1 MSEPSAAELV
11 VVAALWIV
19 SVARA
24 HALHSGPAHRAVW
37 AAITGLAVSMT
48 VRVEPIAHAIDQL
61 AGVHGAGVLVKH
73 LAGLVAV
80 AALFDLAVLGT
91 ATHVRRRVSLAGLA
105 VTVVI
110 MTCLFWTMPRVD
122 SEDFADQ
129 AAGKPIATA
138 YILSWTVY
146 LGVAITLSARLFRRA
161 HRASRHRV
169 VRAGQLVLVVG
180 CSIGTGYA
188 LYRAAYFGARLAV
201 GPPSRGDIFYVDLSD
216 DIKYLAM
223 LLITAGLTIAGAPG
237 TRANLRARRH
247 LRTLDPL
254 WHDLVPADHRLDPPG
269 LSPRERLSRH
279 VVELHDT
286 IHDLY
291 RRTDEQLVHRVHD
304 RLATQGLTSQ
314 DLAAATEASL
324 LRIAQA
330 LPPAVTP
337 AAPYAPPPTSPDPA
351 ERLARLLDLAH
362 VWDTTAVRD
371 ALTHASTA
379 PEPHR

>member
-1 MSEPSAAELV
+1 MSEPSNAELV

-19 SVARA
+19 SAARA
-24 HALHSGPAHRAVW
+24 HALRSGPAHRTVW

-80 AALFDLAVLGT
+80 AALFDLAILGT
-91 ATHVRRRVSLAGLA
+91 ATHVRRRISLAGLA

-129 AAGKPIATA
+129 AAGKPLATA
-138 YILSWTVY
+138 YILSWTLY
-146 LGVAITLSARLFRRA
+146 LGVAMALSARLFRRA
-161 HRASRHRV
+161 HQASRHGV
-169 VRAGQLVLVVG
+169 VRAGQQVLVIG
-180 CSIGTGYA
+180 CIIGTGYA

-247 LRTLDPL
+247 LRTLNPL

-291 RRTDEQLVHRVHD
+291 RRTDEHLVDRVRD
-304 RLATQGLTSQ
+304 RLATHGLTSQ

-330 LPPAVTP
+330 RPPTATP
-337 AAPYAPPPTSPDPA
+337 AAPYAPPPTPPNPV
-351 ERLARLLDLAH
+351 ERLTRLLDLAH

-371 ALTHASTA
+371 ALTHVNTA

>member
-1 MSEPSAAELV
+1 MSEPSTAELV

-19 SVARA
+19 SAARA
-24 HALHSGPAHRAVW
+24 HTLRSGPAHRAVW
-37 AAITGLAVSMT
+37 AAITGLAASMT

-61 AGVHGAGVLVKH
+61 TDVHGAGVLVKH

-91 ATHVRRRVSLAGLA
+91 ATHVRRRIPLAGLG
-105 VTVVI
+105 VTTVI
-110 MTCLFWTMPRVD
+110 MTGLFWAMPRID

-138 YILSWTVY
+138 YILSWTLY
-146 LGVAITLSARLFRRA
+146 LGVAMALSARLFRRA

-169 VRAGQLVLVVG
+169 VRAGQRVLVIG
-180 CSIGTGYA
+180 CTIGTGYA

-201 GPPSRGDIFYVDLSD
+201 GPPDRGDIFYVDLSD
-216 DIKYLAM
+216 GIKYFAM

-247 LRTLDPL
+247 LRTLNPL

-269 LSPRERLSRH
+269 LTPRERLSRH

-291 RRTDEQLVHRVHD
+291 RRTDEHLVHRVHA

-314 DLAAATEASL
+314 DLAAVTEAGL

-330 LPPAVTP
+330 LPPTVTP
-337 AAPYAPPPTSPDPA
+337 ATPYAPPPASSDPA
-351 ERLARLLDLAH
+351 ERLSRLLDLAQA
-362 VWDTTAVRD
+362 WDTTAVRD
-371 ALTHASTA
+371 TLTHVSTA

>member
-1 MSEPSAAELV
+1 MSEPSSAELV

-19 SVARA
+19 SAARA
-24 HALHSGPAHRAVW
+24 HSLRSGPAHRALW

-61 AGVHGAGVLVKH
+61 TDVHGAGVLVKH
-73 LAGLVAV
+73 LAGLVAA

-91 ATHVRRRVSLAGLA
+91 ATHVRRRIPLAGLG

-110 MTCLFWTMPRVD
+110 MTGLFWTMPRVD

-129 AAGKPIATA
+129 AAGKPLATA
-138 YILSWTVY
+138 YILAWTLY
-146 LGVAITLSARLFRRA
+146 LGVAMALSARLFRRA
-161 HRASRHRV
+161 HQASRHRV

-180 CSIGTGYA
+180 CTIGTGYA
-188 LYRAAYFGARLAV
+188 LYRVAYFGARLAV
-201 GPPSRGDIFYVDLSD
+201 GPPDRGDIFYVDLSD

-223 LLITAGLTIAGAPG
+223 LFIAAGLTIAGAPG

-247 LRTLDPL
+247 LRTLHPL
-254 WHDLVPADHRLDPPG
+254 WRDLVPADHRLDPPG
-269 LSPRERLSRH
+269 FSPQKRLSRH

-291 RRTDEQLVHRVHD
+291 RRTDEHLVHRVHD
-304 RLATQGLTSQ
+304 RLTTQGLTSQ

-324 LRIAQA
+324 LRVAQA
-330 LPPAVTP
+330 LPPTVTP
-337 AAPYAPPPTSPDPA
+337 AAPCTPPPTSPNPA

-371 ALTHASTA
+371 ALTHVNTA